1 MPLGKDGL
9 TAAPSVH
16 VVRERIA
23 ALRRL
28 SLEKADVDFLKRQ
41 LFLLFKGYSL
51 STPVVMAGQIL
62 FRGVKWI
69 DRPSNHSHLTYPP
82 ANLVRTF
89 QRANRPGHP
98 MFYCSVAREAP
109 FFELGSRAGDYLA
122 ISRWRVNEKLIV
134 NNAGYID
141 EVLRRVNSDRNAPPS
156 WEKQDPS
163 HDRPANRLIHGF
175 LAQEFARDVPVGAEH
190 VYKLSV
196 AITEKLLGD
205 LPLGTKDEDILC
217 ISGFAGIIYPALAM
231 RANTDNLALLPE
243 FVDRF
248 LQLEQVEYIRIDS
261 ASDDL
266 KYQVTKLDFA
276 NTFGPDGEI
285 EWKGRLPQW
294 RVPPGSTVRVSV
306 EGGKYV
312 VRDEKGNTIEPT

>member
-9 TAAPSVH
+9 PEAPSVH
-16 VVRERIA
+16 VVRARIA

-28 SLEKADVDFLKRQ
+28 GLERADVDFLKRQ
-41 LFLLFKGYSL
+41 LFPLFKGYSL
-51 STPVVMAGQIL
+51 STPILVPGQTL
-62 FRGVKWI
+62 FRGVKRI
-69 DRPSNHSHLTYPP
+69 ERPSNRSHLTYPP

-89 QRANRPGHP
+89 QRANRPGHS

-122 ISRWRVNEKLIV
+122 ISRWRVNETLIV
-134 NNAGYID
+134 NNAGYVD
-141 EVLRRVNSDRNAPPS
+141 EVLQRVNSDRKGSPN
-156 WEKQDPS
+156 WEKQDPLL
-163 HDRPANRLIHGF
+163 DRPVNRLIHRF
-175 LAQEFARDVPVGAEH
+175 LAEEFARDVPVGAEH
-190 VYKLSV
+190 KYKLSV

-205 LPLGTKDEDILC
+205 LTLGAKDEDISC

-231 RANTDNLALLPE
+231 RANSDNLALLPE

-261 ASDDL
+261 ASDDHR
-266 KYQVTKLDFA
+266 YQVTKLDFA

-294 RVPPGSTVRVSV
+294 QVPPGSTVRVSV
-306 EGGKYV
+306 ERGKYV
-312 VRDEKGNTIEPT
+312 VRDETGNIIEAT